1 MRIGPRKCTIRDS
14 FRCAGPAVNQQS
26 ADNIAARLSTV
37 ERLLA
42 TDPKAADREV
52 GRLLDDVPGH
62 PMALLFR
69 GIARRLTG
77 DIDSAIAILGSLSE
91 SNPDAPF
98 PYLQLGLAEREAGDA
113 EGALASMRKAV
124 SINPDFAD
132 AWLALAGLLV
142 DMGRAEDAD
151 RAFASYIPLASRD
164 PQLREAGQAL
174 AENRLTDADALLR
187 RLLGR
192 NPHDVVALCMLADV
206 LEKNGQTAHAET
218 ILAQCLELAP
228 GYGRPRHNFAVVYLR
243 QNRPEEAL
251 EQSDRA
257 LVADPG
263 NRDFRKLRA
272 AILLRLMRFD
282 ESIEVCEEL
291 LDEDAAQP
299 TVWTSL
305 GHLLKTVGR
314 HDDAIAAY
322 RRAIAL
328 EPRYGEPYWSLANM
342 KTASVSDDELARMR
356 AQLEKPE
363 VEQTDRLHFHFAIGR
378 ALEDR
383 ECYAQSFEHYTKGN
397 GLRLEQH
404 PWDPDTMSVFV
415 EQCRAFFTPDFFA
428 KLGDAGSGADD
439 PIFVLGLPRSGSTLV
454 EQILASHSAVEG
466 TSELN
471 DMPAIVASLGRR
483 EVNGHIFGYPD
494 VLGEL
499 DTEAFRELGEAYLAS
514 TRVHRIVGTPYFIDK
529 KPNNFAHIGLIH
541 AILPHARIIDIR
553 RHPLAC
559 GLSLFKEHF
568 ARSQEFSYSLEY
580 IGRYYRDYMDLMAHF
595 EAVLPGRVCHI
606 IYESLVAN
614 TETEVRR
621 MLDYC
626 GLHFEE
632 ACLAFHETRRAVS
645 TASSEQVRKP
655 IYTEG
660 LEHWK
665 HYALWLEELERE
677 LGEFVETYRTTAV
690 SA

>member
-1 MRIGPRKCTIRDS
+1 M
-14 FRCAGPAVNQQS
+14 NQKS
-26 ADNIAARLSTV
+26 ANNIAARLSTI

-42 TDPKAADREV
+42 TDPKAADREA
-52 GRLLDDVPGH
+52 GSLLDDVPGH

-69 GIARRLTG
+69 GIARRLAG
-77 DIDSAIAILGSLSE
+77 DFESAIQILRPLSA
-91 SNPDAPF
+91 SNPDAPY
-98 PYLQLGLAEREAGDA
+98 PYLQLGLAERQAGDA
-113 EGALASMRKAV
+113 EAALTSMRKAV
-124 SINPDFAD
+124 SINAELAD
-132 AWLALAGLLV
+132 AWLAVAGLLV
-142 DMGRAEDAD
+142 DMGRAEEAD

-164 PQLREAGQAL
+164 PQFREAGRAL
-174 AENRLTDADALLR
+174 ADNRLTEADAMLR
-187 RLLGR
+187 RLLGG
-192 NPHDVVALCMLADV
+192 NPHDVVALCMLAEV
-206 LEKNGQTAHAET
+206 LEKNGQAAAAET
-218 ILAQCLELAP
+218 LLKQSLELAP
-228 GYGRPRHNFAVVYLR
+228 GYVRARHNLAVVYLR

-257 LVADPG
+257 LAAEPG
-263 NRDFRKLRA
+263 NPDFRKLRA

-282 ESIEVCEEL
+282 ESIGVCEQL
-291 LDEDAAQP
+291 LNEDSAQP

-314 HDDAIAAY
+314 RDDAIAAY
-322 RRAIAL
+322 RQAIAL
-328 EPRYGEPYWSLANM
+328 EPRFGEPYWSLANL
-342 KTASVSDDELARMR
+342 KTANVTDDELAGMR
-356 AQLEKPE
+356 AQLEKRE
-363 VEQTDRLHFHFAIGR
+363 VGKTDRLHFHFAIGR

-383 ECYAQSFEHYTKGN
+383 TRYAESFEHYAKGN
-397 GLRLEQH
+397 ELRLEQH
-404 PWDPDTMSVFV
+404 PWDPDVMSTFV
-415 EQCRAFFTPDFFA
+415 EQCRAFFTPEFFA
-428 KLGDAGSGADD
+428 RLGDAGSSAGD

-471 DMPAIVASLGRR
+471 DLPAIVASLARR
-483 EVNGHIFGYPD
+483 EVNGRIPGYPE

-499 DTEAFRELGEAYLAS
+499 DSGTFGELGEAYLAS

-541 AILPHARIIDIR
+541 AILPRARIIDIR

-559 GLSLFKEHF
+559 GLSLYKEHF
-568 ARSQEFSYSLEY
+568 ARSQEFSYSLGY
-580 IGRYYRDYMDLMAHF
+580 IGRYYRDYVDLMAHF
-595 EAVLPGRVCHI
+595 EAVLPGRVCHV
-606 IYESLVAN
+606 IYESLVSD

-626 GLHFEE
+626 GLPFEE

-655 IYTEG
+655 IFTAG

-665 HYALWLEELERE
+665 HYAPWLDDLKRE
-677 LGEFVETYRTTAV
+677 VGDLVDTYRTTAV
-690 SA
+690 SE

>member
-1 MRIGPRKCTIRDS
+1 MSTI
-14 FRCAGPAVNQQS
+14 
-26 ADNIAARLSTV
+26 

-42 TDPKAADREV
+42 TDPKAADREA

-77 DIDSAIAILGSLSE
+77 DIQSAIAILGPLSE

-98 PYLQLGLAEREAGDA
+98 PYLQLGLAERQAGNADA
-113 EGALASMRKAV
+113 ALASMRQAV
-124 SINPDFAD
+124 SINPEFAD
-132 AWLALAGLLV
+132 AWLALADLLV
-142 DMGRAEDAD
+142 DLGRAEEAD
-151 RAFASYIPLASRD
+151 RAFASYIPLARRD
-164 PQLREAGQAL
+164 PQLREAGRAL
-174 AENRLTDADALLR
+174 AENRLADADALLR

-192 NPHDVVALCMLADV
+192 NPHDVVALCMLAEV
-206 LEKNGQTAHAET
+206 LEKNGQAADAET
-218 ILAQCLELAP
+218 LLGQCLELAP
-228 GYGRPRHNFAVVYLR
+228 GYARARHNLAVVNLR
-243 QNRPEEAL
+243 QNRPEEAF
-251 EQSDRA
+251 EQSERA
-257 LVADPG
+257 LATEPD

-282 ESIEVCEEL
+282 ESIEVCEQL
-291 LDEDAAQP
+291 LDEDPAQP

-314 HDDAIAAY
+314 RDDAIAAY

-328 EPRYGEPYWSLANM
+328 EPRYGEPYWSLANL
-342 KTASVSDDELARMR
+342 KTASVTDDELAGMR

-363 VEQTDRLHFHFAIGR
+363 VEKTDRLHFHFAIGR

-383 ECYAQSFEHYTKGN
+383 ARYAESFEHYTKGN

-404 PWDPDTMSVFV
+404 PWDPDAMTAFV
-415 EQCRAFFTPDFFA
+415 AQCKTFFTPEFFA
-428 KLGDAGSGADD
+428 ELGDAGSGAAD

-471 DMPAIVASLGRR
+471 DMPAIAASLGRR
-483 EVNGHIFGYPD
+483 EVNGQVPGYPD
-494 VLGEL
+494 VLAGL
-499 DTEAFRELGEAYLAS
+499 DKEALRELGETYLTS
-514 TRVHRIVGTPYFIDK
+514 TRVHRLARTPYFIDK

-541 AILPHARIIDIR
+541 AILPNARIIDIR

-568 ARSQEFSYSLEY
+568 ARSQEFSYRLEY

-606 IYESLVAN
+606 IYESLVAD
-614 TETEVRR
+614 TGTEVRR

-626 GLHFEE
+626 GLPFEE
-632 ACLAFHETRRAVS
+632 ACLDFHETRRAVS

-660 LEHWK
+660 LEHWR
-665 HYALWLEELERE
+665 HYAPWLQDLERE
-677 LGEFVETYRTTAV
+677 LGDLVETYRTTAV
-690 SA
+690 TA

>member
-1 MRIGPRKCTIRDS
+1 MSTI
-14 FRCAGPAVNQQS
+14 
-26 ADNIAARLSTV
+26 

-42 TDPKAADREV
+42 TDPKAADREA

-62 PMALLFR
+62 AMALLFR

-77 DIDSAIAILGSLSE
+77 DIQSAIAILGPLSE

-98 PYLQLGLAEREAGDA
+98 PYLQLGLAERQAGDA
-113 EGALASMRKAV
+113 DAALASMRKAV
-124 SINPDFAD
+124 SINPEFAD
-132 AWLALAGLLV
+132 AWLALADLLV
-142 DMGRAEDAD
+142 DLGRAEEAD
-151 RAFASYIPLASRD
+151 RAFASYIPLAGRE
-164 PQLREAGQAL
+164 PQLREAGRAL

-187 RLLGR
+187 RVLGR
-192 NPHDVVALCMLADV
+192 NPHDVVALNMLADV
-206 LEKNGQTAHAET
+206 LEKNGQTADAET
-218 ILAQCLELAP
+218 LLVQCLELAP
-228 GYGRPRHNFAVVYLR
+228 GYTRARHNLAVVYLR
-243 QNRPEEAL
+243 QNRPEEAF
-251 EQSDRA
+251 EQSERA
-257 LVADPG
+257 LAAEPD

-282 ESIEVCEEL
+282 ESIEVCEQL
-291 LDEDAAQP
+291 LDENPGQP

-314 HDDAIAAY
+314 RDDAIAAY

-342 KTASVSDDELARMR
+342 KTASVSDDELGGMR

-363 VEQTDRLHFHFAIGR
+363 IDTADRLHFHFAIGR

-383 ECYAQSFEHYTKGN
+383 GAFAESFEHYRKGN

-404 PWDPDTMSVFV
+404 PWDPDAMTAFV
-415 EQCRAFFTPDFFA
+415 AQCRAFFTPEFFA
-428 KLGDAGSGADD
+428 ELGDAGSGAPD

-471 DMPAIVASLGRR
+471 DMPAIAASLGRR
-483 EVNGHIFGYPD
+483 EVNGQVPGYPD
-494 VLGEL
+494 VLAGL
-499 DTEAFRELGEAYLAS
+499 DKEALRELGEAYLAS
-514 TRVHRIVGTPYFIDK
+514 TRVHRLTRTPYFIDK

-541 AILPHARIIDIR
+541 AILPNARIIDIR

-568 ARSQEFSYSLEY
+568 ARSQEFSYRLEY

-606 IYESLVAN
+606 IYESLVAD
-614 TETEVRR
+614 TGTEVRR

-626 GLHFEE
+626 GLPFEDG
-632 ACLAFHETRRAVS
+632 CLAFHETRRAVS

-660 LEHWK
+660 LEHWR
-665 HYALWLEELERE
+665 HYAPWLDDLERE
-677 LGEFVETYRTTAV
+677 LGDLVETYRTTAV
-690 SA
+690 TA